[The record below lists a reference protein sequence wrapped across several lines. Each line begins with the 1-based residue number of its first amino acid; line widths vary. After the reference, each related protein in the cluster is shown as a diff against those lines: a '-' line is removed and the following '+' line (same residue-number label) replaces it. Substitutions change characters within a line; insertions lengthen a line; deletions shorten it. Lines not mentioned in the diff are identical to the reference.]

1 MKSLSNSLIAIGIAI
16 AAFGSNVNAQSND
29 IIYSELKPSD
39 KPIIIDLVSHRLP
52 KDRGSKCPNTD
63 LCQYVLSAWVNG
75 LNEEIDGR
83 KYLQALDNKPPHIKN
98 QILAADFSKR
108 YEQLSSQKNN
118 NICIDDPKWEL
129 FNNKSGYFFGQENGF
144 PGDVNVFTHD
154 SPFSGGLILRD
165 NQKLLQKVPNEFI
178 TEDVFTKLKTLLGQD
193 RFMRFCGKATASFDF
208 QKYAKRKIDPSEIM
222 QRGGV
227 FPYIY
232 EFTVE
237 RPIEFFK
244 KGDKKPTL
252 TIPLS
257 WYK

>member
-1 MKSLSNSLIAIGIAI
+1 MKSLSNYLIAIGIAV

-63 LCQYVLSAWVNG
+63 LCQYVLSEWEMG
-75 LNEEIDGR
+75 LSQETEGR
-83 KYLQALDNKPPHIKN
+83 KYLQALDNKPPHIRN

-118 NICIDDPKWEL
+118 NICIDNPRWEA
-129 FNNKSGYFFGQENGF
+129 FNSKSGYFFGEKKNF
-144 PGDVNVFTHD
+144 PGDFD
-154 SPFSGGLILRD
+154 FFIQESPFSGSLILRD

-178 TEDVFTKLKTLLGQD
+178 TEDVFLKLKNLLNQE
-193 RFMRFCGKATASFDF
+193 RFMRFCGKATASFDY
-208 QKYAKRKIDPSEIM
+208 QKYVNRKVDFSEIM

-227 FPYIY
+227 GIIIF

-252 TIPLS
+252 TIPLA
-257 WYK
+257 WFK

>member
-1 MKSLSNSLIAIGIAI
+1 MKISSIATAIIATTLLTIG
-16 AAFGSNVNAQSND
+16 FGASAQSND

-52 KDRGSKCPNTD
+52 KDEGSKCPNTN
-63 LCQYVLSAWVNG
+63 LCQYVLSAWEMG
-75 LNEEIDGR
+75 LSQETEGR
-83 KYLQALDNKPPHIKN
+83 KYLQALENKPPHIKN

-118 NICIDDPKWEL
+118 NICVDDPRWEL
-129 FNNKSGYFFGQENGF
+129 FNNKSGYFFGQEQGF
-144 PGDVNVFTHD
+144 VGDVNVFTNFQVD
-154 SPFSGGLILRD
+154 SPFYGMLILRD

-178 TEDVFTKLKTLLGQD
+178 TEDVFVKLKNLLNQE
-193 RFMRFCGKATASFDF
+193 RFMRFCGKPTAKFVSA
-208 QKYAKRKIDPSEIM
+208 KYAKRKIDPNEV
-222 QRGGV
+222 GV
-227 FPYIY
+227 EPVVY

-237 RPIEFFK
+237 RPVEFFK

>member
-1 MKSLSNSLIAIGIAI
+1 MKISSIAISFIATTLLTI
-16 AAFGSNVNAQSND
+16 GFSASAQSND

-63 LCQYVLSAWVNG
+63 LCQYVLSEWEMG
-75 LNEEIDGR
+75 LSQETEGR
-83 KYLQALDNKPPHIKN
+83 KYLQALDNKPPHIRN
-98 QILAADFSKR
+98 QILAADFSRR

-118 NICIDDPKWEL
+118 IICIDNPRWEA
-129 FNNKSGYFFGQENGF
+129 FNSKSGYFFGEKENF
-144 PGDVNVFTHD
+144 PGDFD
-154 SPFSGGLILRD
+154 FFIQESPFSGRLILRD

-178 TEDVFTKLKTLLGQD
+178 TEDVFLKLKNLLSQE
-193 RFMRFCGKATASFDF
+193 RFMRFCGKATASFDY
-208 QKYAKRKIDPSEIM
+208 QKYVNRKVDFSEIM

-227 FPYIY
+227 DIIVF

-244 KGDKKPTL
+244 KGEKKPTL
-252 TIPLS
+252 TIPLT

>member
-1 MKSLSNSLIAIGIAI
+1 MKISYIAISIITTTLLTVGFSA
-16 AAFGSNVNAQSND
+16 NAQSND

-39 KPIIIDLVSHRLP
+39 KPIIIDLISHRLP
-52 KDRGSKCPNTD
+52 KDEGSKCPNTN
-63 LCQYVLSAWVNG
+63 LCQYVLSAWEMG
-75 LNEEIDGR
+75 LSQETEGR
-83 KYLQALDNKPPHIKN
+83 KYLQALENKPPHIKN

-118 NICIDDPKWEL
+118 NICVDDPRWEL
-129 FNNKSGYFFGQENGF
+129 FNNKSGYFFGQEQGF
-144 PGDVNVFTHD
+144 VGDVNVFTNFQVD
-154 SPFSGGLILRD
+154 SPFYGMLILRD

-178 TEDVFTKLKTLLGQD
+178 TEDVFVKLKNLLNQE
-193 RFMRFCGKATASFDF
+193 RFMRFCGKPTAKFVSA
-208 QKYAKRKIDPSEIM
+208 KYAKRKIDPSEV
-222 QRGGV
+222 GV
-227 FPYIY
+227 EPVVY

-252 TIPLS
+252 TVPLS